1 MNILFSKIDA
11 SEYIQSLPD
20 LLIHEISKPEKP
32 FEFEKPNSKV
42 HLKYK
47 APNVRIIKRYYFI
60 VIINN
65 TYRK

>member
-47 APNVRIIKRYYFI
+47 DPNVRIIKRYYFM
-60 VIINN
+60 VFINN